1 MSDKAHPWAR
11 RSSSGWKRT
20 YNKAPSEL
28 SEGTI
33 EVGRKPKVNK
43 EGLHHVAQ
51 VSFRSGSSWAQHH
64 RCALRREEARFF
76 QVCGR
81 RGFIERRLP
90 EFAVDRIR
98 SDARLRQR
106 HRDAGR
112 CRPEAADHPVS
123 GISPD
128 PDTFA
133 AAAHIRHRERLYSP
147 TTAEHGP
154 NSGRRRARVH
164 RRRASWASVVMPTE
178 SISLPGQSD

>member
-43 EGLHHVAQ
+43 EGLYHVAQ
-51 VSFRSGSSWAQHH
+51 VWFRSGSTWAQHH

-90 EFAVDRIR
+90 EFAAYRIR
-98 SDARLRQR
+98 SGARLRQR
-106 HRDAGR
+106 NCDPGR
-112 CRPEAADHPVS
+112 CLAASASLAFS

-128 PDTFA
+128 LD
-133 AAAHIRHRERLYSP
+133 
-147 TTAEHGP
+147 
-154 NSGRRRARVH
+154 
-164 RRRASWASVVMPTE
+164 
-178 SISLPGQSD
+178 